1 MDFSTMRLWYL
12 AGLMFLG
19 CASNRSSWI
28 SGQSAAAE
36 ALQAGIQAGAASGI
50 SRASGGCWANCPVG
64 TTCNPHSG
72 LCEELP
78 CRGQCTA
85 DEHCEVTPTGSQCV
99 AGHAPPVEIT
109 IGRKA
114 EEEPPVKPDTSTP
127 PSQGQNPIK
136 AQ

>member
-1 MDFSTMRLWYL
+1 MRLWYL

-19 CASNRSSWI
+19 CASNRSSWV

-50 SRASGGCWANCPVG
+50 TRASGGCWANCPVG

-85 DEHCEVTPTGSQCV
+85 DEHCEITPTGSQCV

-109 IGRKA
+109 IGRKG

-127 PSQGQNPIK
+127 PPQGQNPTK
-136 AQ
+136 AH